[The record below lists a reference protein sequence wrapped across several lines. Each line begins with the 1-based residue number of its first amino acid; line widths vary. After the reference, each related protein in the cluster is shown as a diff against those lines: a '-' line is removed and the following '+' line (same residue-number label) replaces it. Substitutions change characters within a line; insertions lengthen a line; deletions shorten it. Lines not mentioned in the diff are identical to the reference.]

1 MSAVSDYAIV
11 GFILVS
17 ILLWI
22 RCLYVVHS
30 GQTWLGFQERH
41 PVPWGVLHLFTIAG
55 IYLTCQLLIQLWWWG
70 DIDSGVQF
78 EEMSTERTAQN
89 FLLLSVSSL
98 VSCLASLGLLRCATG
113 ATWTDLGMDWKQGLN
128 GIRIGSIAFVMLAV
142 PIYALQGILTLICK
156 ALRIMSAEHPLFEML
171 KEENSARSFWIAFC
185 AAVLVAPIWEEIAFR
200 LVLQGWLENVVYT
213 FRWMSDPTHD
223 PRKIDG
229 FLLRGGGLTSR
240 VFLPASDGP
249 TDHTVIR
256 PSWVPIVLSSV
267 LFSAMHIGHGPAPI
281 PLFFLSLGLGYLYQ
295 RTHNLFPCIVVH
307 MLLNGTTWIFLW
319 RTLGEG

>member
-17 ILLWI
+17 TLLWI
-22 RCLYVVHS
+22 RYLHAVHS
-30 GQTWLGFQERH
+30 GQTWLTFQERL
-41 PVPWGVLHLFTIAG
+41 PVPWGVLHLLTIAG
-55 IYLTCQLLIQLWWWG
+55 IYLTCQLLAQFWWWG
-70 DIDSGVQF
+70 DIDSGVHF
-78 EEMSTERTAQN
+78 EEISTERTAQN

-98 VSCLASLGLLRCATG
+98 VSCLASLGLLRCTTG
-113 ATWTDLGMDWKQGLN
+113 ASWTDLGMNWMRGLH

-142 PIYALQGILTLICK
+142 PVYALQGILTWICK
-156 ALRIMSAEHPLFEML
+156 SLQIMSAEHPLFEML

-185 AAVLVAPIWEEIAFR
+185 AAVVVAPIWEEIAFR
-200 LVLQGWLENVVYT
+200 LVLQGWLENIVYA

-229 FLLRGGGLTSR
+229 FLLRGGRLTSR
-240 VFLPASDGP
+240 SFLPASDSP
-249 TDHTVIR
+249 ADHTVIQ
-256 PSWVPIVLSSV
+256 PSWIPIVLSSV

-281 PLFFLSLGLGYLYQ
+281 PLFFLSLGLGFLYQ
-295 RTHNLFPCIVVH
+295 RTHSIFPCIVVH
-307 MLLNGTTWIFLW
+307 LLLNGTTWIFLW